1 MLLVSTG
8 IVSSEDV
15 PEDALA
21 TSLSKESLSSLCPG
35 ALRSSGEEGR
45 GGAERGGGGG
55 EGAWRESGP
64 GRGGGGAHL

>member
-1 MLLVSTG
+1 MLVSTG
-8 IVSSEDV
+8 SVSSEDV

-21 TSLSKESLSSLCPG
+21 TSLSEESLSSLCPG

-45 GGAERGGGGG
+45 GGAEGSGGGGG
-55 EGAWRESGP
+55 EGAWRESGR